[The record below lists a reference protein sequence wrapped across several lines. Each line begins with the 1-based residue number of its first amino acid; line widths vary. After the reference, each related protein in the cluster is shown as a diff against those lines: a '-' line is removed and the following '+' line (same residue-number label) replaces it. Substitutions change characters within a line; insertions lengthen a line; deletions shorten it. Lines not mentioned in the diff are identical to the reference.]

1 VQSKLE
7 ILSQVMLSLK
17 DDQNNAMNN
26 INALLNKKDTEEELI
41 GSLKAQINS
50 LSSIHSTMEETQSFI
65 IQLTK
70 ETLGD
75 LGQSD
80 EQQEK
85 EEK

>member
-1 VQSKLE
+1 
-7 ILSQVMLSLK
+7 MLSLK

-26 INALLNKKDTEEELI
+26 INALLNKKDTEEGLI
-41 GSLKAQINS
+41 ESLKVQINS
-50 LSSIHSTMEETQSFI
+50 LSSIHSTMQETQAFI

-75 LGQSD
+75 LDQSD

-85 EEK
+85 QEK